1 MKVYLSSERFLKN
14 KSSIAALLGK
24 ALNRSGIERKRTLTS
39 KPILSEDIDGVHF
52 SFRVEWISSR
62 ELLLYCVIGGYLKI
76 SPLNFTTDQIVFIS
90 RDEGG
95 LKTIGDVFIH
105 HVLKALAEKH
115 WDQYGFDGLFETSA
129 IRPETIDRINHT
141 FGPLIMVRL
150 PNDKE
155 YQVTLI
161 REDLENL
168 VITGRLRKPE
178 TIRVCV
184 MRLWKHGYT
193 MGILNTEDTVC
204 IN

>member
-24 ALNRSGIERKRTLTS
+24 VLNRSGIERKRTLNS
-39 KPILSEDIDGVHF
+39 RPILSEDVDGVNF
-52 SFRVEWISSR
+52 SFRVEWISTR
-62 ELLLYCVIGGYLKI
+62 ELILYCVIGGYLKI

-90 RDEGG
+90 KDQGG

-115 WDQYGFDGLFETSA
+115 WVQYGFDGLFEDGA
-129 IRPETIDRINHT
+129 LLPETFDRINNT
-141 FGPLIMVRL
+141 FGPLIMARRVSET
-150 PNDKE
+150 E
-155 YQVTLI
+155 YQITLI

-168 VITGRLRKPE
+168 IITGKLRKPE
-178 TIRVCV
+178 LMKVGV
-184 MRLWKHGYT
+184 MRMWKHGYT